1 MRRAF
6 SAAALQRET
15 QKEKA
20 MTTNPN
26 VASPRSIA
34 IAAIVAVALG
44 AVLIA
49 DPAAAQA
56 ARADT
61 SATLARGV
69 GMKAAPSV
77 RVRRI
82 QLALRRRHFDL
93 GPSGVDGRFG
103 PRTQAAVRRFQ
114 KSHGLRVDGI
124 VGRRTRRALRLGT
137 VSSRH
142 RSRTEQ
148 RRHGTPTQQ
157 RAETAPRPA
166 TAPPP
171 ATPSAPSAA
180 PAPAAAPAPSAAPAA
195 SATSG
200 RPATPAPGTAPAT
213 GRSDHGTGWAVPLA
227 IGLLAALLVAV
238 SAPMLWDPV
247 PRPHRRADRAGRGL
261 DHARQASNPP
271 AAPAAAVRN
280 GAARKGR
287 RRAVPSRPVAA
298 RAAATAKGPASL
310 GADTERTPS

>member
-44 AVLIA
+44 AVVIA
-49 DPAAAQA
+49 EPAAAQA

-148 RRHGTPTQQ
+148 RRHGTPTP
-157 RAETAPRPA
+157 ATETAPRPA

-171 ATPSAPSAA
+171 ATTPAT
-180 PAPAAAPAPSAAPAA
+180 PAPATA
-195 SATSG
+195 SAPSG
-200 RPATPAPGTAPAT
+200 RPATPAPATAPAT

-227 IGLLAALLVAV
+227 IGLLAAVLVAV

-247 PRPHRRADRAGRGL
+247 PRPHRRADRAGRGR
-261 DHARQASNPP
+261 DQARQAPNPP

-298 RAAATAKGPASL
+298 RAAATANGPASL
-310 GADTERTPS
+310 DADTERAPS

>member
-44 AVLIA
+44 AVVIA
-49 DPAAAQA
+49 EPAAAQA

-124 VGRRTRRALRLGT
+124 VGRRTRRALRVGT

-148 RRHGTPTQQ
+148 RRHGTPTP
-157 RAETAPRPA
+157 ATETAPRPA

-171 ATPSAPSAA
+171 ATSAPSAA
-180 PAPAAAPAPSAAPAA
+180 PAPATAPATSAAPAA
-195 SATSG
+195 SAPSG
-200 RPATPAPGTAPAT
+200 RPATPAPATAPAT

-227 IGLLAALLVAV
+227 IGLLAAVLVAV

-247 PRPHRRADRAGRGL
+247 TRPHRARRRL
-261 DHARQASNPP
+261 DHAQP
-271 AAPAAAVRN
+271 AAGPAAASAAAVRN

-298 RAAATAKGPASL
+298 RAAATANGPASL
-310 GADTERTPS
+310 DADTERAPS

>member
-44 AVLIA
+44 AVVIA
-49 DPAAAQA
+49 EPAAAQA

-148 RRHGTPTQQ
+148 RRHGTPTP
-157 RAETAPRPA
+157 ATETAPRPA

-171 ATPSAPSAA
+171 ATTPATPAT
-180 PAPAAAPAPSAAPAA
+180 PAPATAPATSAAPAA
-195 SATSG
+195 SAPSG
-200 RPATPAPGTAPAT
+200 RPATPAPATAPAT

-227 IGLLAALLVAV
+227 IGLLAAVLVAV

-261 DHARQASNPP
+261 DHARQAPNPP

-298 RAAATAKGPASL
+298 RAAATANGPASL
-310 GADTERTPS
+310 DADTERAPS

>member
-1 MRRAF
+1 
-6 SAAALQRET
+6 
-15 QKEKA
+15 

-26 VASPRSIA
+26 VVSPRSIA

-49 DPAAAQA
+49 KPAAAEA
-56 ARADT
+56 ARGDT
-61 SATLARGV
+61 SATLVRGV

-82 QLALRRRHFDL
+82 QLALRRHHFDL

-114 KSHGLRVDGI
+114 KSHGLAVDGI

-137 VSSRH
+137 VSSHH
-142 RSRTEQ
+142 RSRTAQ
-148 RRHGTPTQQ
+148 RDHGTPTQPT
-157 RAETAPRPA
+157 ETAPRPA

-171 ATPSAPSAA
+171 ATTSAL
-180 PAPAAAPAPSAAPAA
+180 
-195 SATSG
+195 
-200 RPATPAPGTAPAT
+200 PATPAPATAPAT

-227 IGLLAALLVAV
+227 IGLLAAVLVAV
-238 SAPMLWDPV
+238 SAPMLWDPM
-247 PRPHRRADRAGRGL
+247 PRPRRRADRAGRGL
-261 DHARQASNPP
+261 DHARQAPNPP
-271 AAPAAAVRN
+271 AASAAAVRT
-280 GAARKGR
+280 GAKRNGR
-287 RRAVPSRPVAA
+287 RRAVPSRPVTA
-298 RAAATAKGPASL
+298 RATATAQGPASL

>member
-44 AVLIA
+44 AVVIA
-49 DPAAAQA
+49 EPAAAQA

-148 RRHGTPTQQ
+148 RRHGTPTP
-157 RAETAPRPA
+157 ATETAPRPA

-171 ATPSAPSAA
+171 ATSAPSAA
-180 PAPAAAPAPSAAPAA
+180 PAPATAPATSAAPAA
-195 SATSG
+195 SAPSG
-200 RPATPAPGTAPAT
+200 RPATPAPATAPAT

-227 IGLLAALLVAV
+227 IGLLAAVLVAV

-261 DHARQASNPP
+261 DHARQEPNPP

-298 RAAATAKGPASL
+298 RAAATANGPASL
-310 GADTERTPS
+310 DADTERAPS

>member
-1 MRRAF
+1 VRRAF

-26 VASPRSIA
+26 LVSPRSIA

-49 DPAAAQA
+49 EPAAAQA
-56 ARADT
+56 AGGDT

-82 QLALRRRHFDL
+82 QLALRRHHFDL

-114 KSHGLRVDGI
+114 KSHGLRVDGV
-124 VGRRTRRALRLGT
+124 VGPRTRRALQLGT

-157 RAETAPRPA
+157 GPETAPRPA

-171 ATPSAPSAA
+171 AATSTPPAA
-180 PAPAAAPAPSAAPAA
+180 PATTATPPATPTPTTTSAL
-195 SATSG
+195 
-200 RPATPAPGTAPAT
+200 PATPAPPATAPAT
-213 GRSDHGTGWAVPLA
+213 GRTAHGTGWAVPLA
-227 IGLLAALLVAV
+227 IGLLAAVLVAV

-247 PRPHRRADRAGRGL
+247 PRPHRRADRAGRGR
-261 DHARQASNPP
+261 DHARQAPNPP

-298 RAAATAKGPASL
+298 RAAATANGPASL
-310 GADTERTPS
+310 DADTERAPS

>member
-49 DPAAAQA
+49 EPAAAQA

-148 RRHGTPTQQ
+148 RRHGTPTP
-157 RAETAPRPA
+157 ATETAPRPA

-171 ATPSAPSAA
+171 ATTPAT
-180 PAPAAAPAPSAAPAA
+180 PAPATA
-195 SATSG
+195 SAPSG
-200 RPATPAPGTAPAT
+200 RPATPAPATAPAT

-227 IGLLAALLVAV
+227 IGLLAAVLVAV

-261 DHARQASNPP
+261 DHARQAPNPP

-298 RAAATAKGPASL
+298 RAAATANGPASL
-310 GADTERTPS
+310 DADTERAPS

>member
-20 MTTNPN
+20 MTTHPT
-26 VASPRSIA
+26 VVSPRLIA
-34 IAAIVAVALG
+34 IAAIVALALG

-49 DPAAAQA
+49 RPAAAQA
-56 ARADT
+56 ARGDT
-61 SATLARGV
+61 PATLARGV

-82 QLALRRRHFDL
+82 QLALRREHFDL
-93 GPSGVDGRFG
+93 GSSGVDGRFG

-114 KSHGLRVDGI
+114 KSHGPRVDGV
-124 VGRRTRRALRLGT
+124 VGPRTRRALRLGT
-137 VSSRH
+137 VASHHRARTGQRH
-142 RSRTEQ
+142 
-148 RRHGTPTQQ
+148 HATPTQRPQ
-157 RAETAPRPA
+157 TAPRPA

-171 ATPSAPSAA
+171 AATSAPAVTSAL
-180 PAPAAAPAPSAAPAA
+180 
-195 SATSG
+195 
-200 RPATPAPGTAPAT
+200 PATPSPATAPAT
-213 GRSDHGTGWAVPLA
+213 GRSGHGTGWAVPLA
-227 IGLLAALLVAV
+227 IGFLAAVLVVV

-247 PRPHRRADRAGRGL
+247 PRPHRRADRPGRGP
-261 DHARQASNPP
+261 DHARQARNPS
-271 AAPAAAVRN
+271 AAPAGAVRN

-298 RAAATAKGPASL
+298 RAAATANGPASL
-310 GADTERTPS
+310 DADTERAPS

>member
-44 AVLIA
+44 AVVIA
-49 DPAAAQA
+49 EPAAAQA

-148 RRHGTPTQQ
+148 RRHGTPTP
-157 RAETAPRPA
+157 ATETAPRPA

-171 ATPSAPSAA
+171 ATTPAT
-180 PAPAAAPAPSAAPAA
+180 PAPAAASAP
-195 SATSG
+195 SG
-200 RPATPAPGTAPAT
+200 RPATPAPATAPAT

-227 IGLLAALLVAV
+227 IGLLAAVLVAV

-247 PRPHRRADRAGRGL
+247 PRPHRRADRAGRGR
-261 DHARQASNPP
+261 DQARQAPNPP

-310 GADTERTPS
+310 DADTERAPS

>member
-44 AVLIA
+44 AVVIA
-49 DPAAAQA
+49 EPAAAQA

-148 RRHGTPTQQ
+148 RRHGTPTP
-157 RAETAPRPA
+157 ATETAPRPA

-171 ATPSAPSAA
+171 ATTPAT
-180 PAPAAAPAPSAAPAA
+180 PAPATA
-195 SATSG
+195 SAPSG
-200 RPATPAPGTAPAT
+200 RPATPAPATAPAT

-227 IGLLAALLVAV
+227 IGLLAAVLVAV

-247 PRPHRRADRAGRGL
+247 PRPHRRADRAGRGR
-261 DHARQASNPP
+261 DQARGAPNPP

-298 RAAATAKGPASL
+298 RAAATANGPASL
-310 GADTERTPS
+310 DADTERAPS

>member
-44 AVLIA
+44 AVVIA
-49 DPAAAQA
+49 EPAAAQA

-148 RRHGTPTQQ
+148 RRHGTPTP
-157 RAETAPRPA
+157 ATETAPRPA

-171 ATPSAPSAA
+171 ATT
-180 PAPAAAPAPSAAPAA
+180 PATP
-195 SATSG
+195 ATSG

-227 IGLLAALLVAV
+227 IGLLAAVLVAV

-247 PRPHRRADRAGRGL
+247 PRPHRRADRAGRGR
-261 DHARQASNPP
+261 DQARGAPNPP

-298 RAAATAKGPASL
+298 RAAATANGPASL
-310 GADTERTPS
+310 DADTERAPS

>member
-44 AVLIA
+44 MVLIA
-49 DPAAAQA
+49 KPAAAEA

-61 SATLARGV
+61 TATLAQGV

-148 RRHGTPTQQ
+148 RRHGTPTP
-157 RAETAPRPA
+157 ATETAPRPA

-171 ATPSAPSAA
+171 ATSAPSAA
-180 PAPAAAPAPSAAPAA
+180 PAPATAPATSAAPAA
-195 SATSG
+195 SAPSG
-200 RPATPAPGTAPAT
+200 RPATPAPATAPAT

-227 IGLLAALLVAV
+227 IGLLAAVLVAV

-247 PRPHRRADRAGRGL
+247 PRPHRRADRAGRGR
-261 DHARQASNPP
+261 DQARQAPNPP

-298 RAAATAKGPASL
+298 RAAATANGPASL
-310 GADTERTPS
+310 DADTERAPS

>member
-44 AVLIA
+44 AVVIA
-49 DPAAAQA
+49 EPAAAQA
-56 ARADT
+56 ARVDT

-148 RRHGTPTQQ
+148 RRHGTPTP
-157 RAETAPRPA
+157 ATETAPRPA

-171 ATPSAPSAA
+171 ATSAA
-180 PAPAAAPAPSAAPAA
+180 PAPATAPAPSAAPAA

-200 RPATPAPGTAPAT
+200 RPATPAPATAPAT

-227 IGLLAALLVAV
+227 IGLLAAVLVAV

-247 PRPHRRADRAGRGL
+247 PRPHRRADRAGRGR
-261 DHARQASNPP
+261 DQARGAPNPP
-271 AAPAAAVRN
+271 AAPAA

-298 RAAATAKGPASL
+298 RAAATANGPASL
-310 GADTERTPS
+310 DADTERAPS

>member
-44 AVLIA
+44 AVVIA
-49 DPAAAQA
+49 EPAAAQA

-148 RRHGTPTQQ
+148 RRHGTPTP
-157 RAETAPRPA
+157 ATETAPRPA

-171 ATPSAPSAA
+171 ATTPAT
-180 PAPAAAPAPSAAPAA
+180 PAPATA
-195 SATSG
+195 SAPSG
-200 RPATPAPGTAPAT
+200 RPATPAPATAPAT

-227 IGLLAALLVAV
+227 IGLLAAVLVAV

-261 DHARQASNPP
+261 DHARQAPNPP

-298 RAAATAKGPASL
+298 RAAATANGPASL
-310 GADTERTPS
+310 DADTERAPS